1 MAVSKQEVILEVKAD
16 TGDVSKSL
24 GQVEQGVEGTA
35 KATQGLTN
43 QLDKMTGGAVTGLR
57 KLGGGLKK
65 AATGFKTLRGAVA
78 ATGIGVLLIAITS
91 LVAYF
96 KRTERGA
103 QQLRKI
109 TATLGAVMDKLV
121 DVVIGLGEGIF
132 NAFTNPKKALTDFA
146 QALKQNIINR
156 FEGLLELVPALGK
169 AVGLLFE
176 GKFGEAAKTAADAVG
191 KVTLGVESVTE
202 AAANAAEAAGD
213 FANEIA
219 RTAQAAADLADR
231 QNKLKVAER
240 EFLSTRAETN
250 KLIAQNRLLVEDETL
265 AFEDRIGALDEAI
278 AAEERTIAKELEFA
292 RERAA
297 ILEEQ
302 AALAESDEE
311 TLQAVAEAQAAVI
324 ELETRSLRTQ
334 KRLEGERQSLI
345 LQREARAKQEQAA
358 AQKAAEEAE
367 KAAEAEL
374 AARQKL
380 EDELFALTLTAQ
392 EREELAAQQKFDER
406 VAIAGDDEGLLR
418 AATER
423 LQADLAA
430 IEQKYLDQESKAK
443 DEAAAK
449 DKARREKEREEE
461 LANAE
466 AIYKARL
473 SVAKQT
479 LGALAALND
488 AFAGESEQEQKKA
501 FERSKKIQSAQALI
515 STYESAVQAF
525 KSLAG
530 IPIVG
535 PALGTAASVAAIAS
549 GLAQV
554 KNIQSQ
560 TFGGGA
566 TAPTAPTPAPA
577 LSAAATE
584 ATQAPAAPV
593 LDLSFLG
600 DIATTSQPQQAYVI
614 SENVTNAQ
622 QANLKIQQ
630 QATL

>member
-1 MAVSKQEVILEVKAD
+1 MAVSKQEVILEFNAD
-16 TGDVSKSL
+16 TSDVTKSL
-24 GQVEQGVEGTA
+24 GQVEQGIEGTS
-35 KATQGLTN
+35 KATAGLTT
-43 QLDKMTGGAVTGLR
+43 QLDKMTGGAVSGLR
-57 KLGGGLKK
+57 KLGGGLKT
-65 AATGFKTLRGAVA
+65 AATGFKTLRGAVF
-78 ATGIGVLLIAITS
+78 ATGIGALLIAITS

-121 DVVIGLGEGIF
+121 DVVIKLGEGIF

-146 QALKQNIINR
+146 QALKENIINR
-156 FEGLLELVPALGK
+156 FEGLLELVPKLGE

-176 GKFGEAAKTAADAVG
+176 GKFGQAAKTATDAVG
-191 KVTLGVESVTE
+191 KVTTGIESVTD
-202 AAANAAEAAGD
+202 AAASAAEAAGD
-213 FANEIA
+213 FADEIA
-219 RTAQAAADLADR
+219 RTAQAAADLTDR

-240 EFLSTRAETN
+240 EFLSVRAQTN
-250 KLIAQNRLLVEDETL
+250 KTIAENRLLVEDETL
-265 AFEDRIGALDEAI
+265 SFEERIGALDEAI

-311 TLQAVAEAQAAVI
+311 TKQAVAEAQAAVI

-345 LQREARAKQEQAA
+345 LQRDARAKQEQAA

-367 KAAEAEL
+367 KTAEAEL

-406 VAIAGDDEGLLR
+406 IAIAGDDEGLIK
-418 AATER
+418 AATEQ
-423 LQADLAA
+423 LNADLVA
-430 IEQKYLDQESKAK
+430 IDQKYLDQKEKAE
-443 DEAAAK
+443 EAANAEADAK
-449 DKARREKEREEE
+449 RQEE
-461 LANAE
+461 LDKEKANAE
-466 AIYKARL
+466 AISAARL

-479 LGALAALND
+479 LGALSALND
-488 AFAGESEQEQKKA
+488 AFAGDSEVEQKKA

-530 IPIVG
+530 IPVVG

-554 KNIQSQ
+554 KNIKSQ
-560 TFGGGA
+560 TFGGGGG
-566 TAPTAPTPAPA
+566 TAAAPAPAPA

-584 ATQAPAAPV
+584 ATQAPSAPT

-600 DIATTSQPQQAYVI
+600 DIATTPQPQQAYVI
-614 SENVTNAQ
+614 SENVTTAQ
-622 QANLKIQQ
+622 QANKKIQD
-630 QATL
+630 QAAL